1 MRSPVS
7 HDALKFAC
15 WFDLAALPKAR
26 LAPDMYPLTKHVRI
40 ACDHTK
46 DATAGLTGQEPPRF
60 ENDKQTMDDLKGR
73 TFKTIEY
80 VQRARSPDLERA

>member
-1 MRSPVS
+1 MRSSVS

-46 DATAGLTGQEPPRF
+46 DAQPQA
-60 ENDKQTMDDLKGR
+60 
-73 TFKTIEY
+73 
-80 VQRARSPDLERA
+80 